1 MKMVGVTN
9 QIDLG
14 PQPRFYPIY
23 ACFSAHMH
31 LHTCKNC
38 MQTVTVLSLGLAR
51 NIQLLWLEK
60 GENIIIAMPGSE
72 ERIYSNTPGTA
83 GGPGGHDRTLAVKSR
98 KGVSPKWVKSKR
110 RRKNTPGTAGGPG
123 GRDPTLAV
131 KRRKNE
137 REKKKKT
144 VKK

>member
-60 GENIIIAMPGSE
+60 GENIMIIIAMPGSE
-72 ERIYSNTPGTA
+72 QRIYSNTPGTA
-83 GGPGGHDRTLAVKSR
+83 GGPGGRDRTLAIKSR
-98 KGVSPKWVKSKR
+98 
-110 RRKNTPGTAGGPG
+110 NTAG
-123 GRDPTLAV
+123 
-131 KRRKNE
+131 
-137 REKKKKT
+137 KKT
-144 VKK
+144 KILKN